1 MTPPPASSAH
11 SAHRAHPAQPGAS
24 TAVATSAAA
33 PRSVGTTRAHRLVA
47 GAQQFLKFGVVGGSG
62 VLVNLAVF
70 YLCKKLLDSGIG
82 IHESDVFF
90 NLFGTRF
97 NVRWYHVLST
107 IAFVVANTWNY
118 QLNRSWT
125 FRGVNTR
132 SWLRGYL
139 PFLATGLIAF
149 VVSLTCMTLLMN
161 PKSPVGLPGDVF
173 DDSSGFRTK
182 SYWAQAIS
190 TLVAMPV
197 NFGINKVW
205 TFGRPKVV
213 RVTAD

>member
-1 MTPPPASSAH
+1 MTESDHLDNTRKPLP
-11 SAHRAHPAQPGAS
+11 
-24 TAVATSAAA
+24 AAA
-33 PRSVGTTRAHRLVA
+33 GTSRAHRLAA
-47 GAQQFLKFGVVGGSG
+47 GLREFVKFGIVGGSG
-62 VLVNLAVF
+62 VVVNLAVF
-70 YLCKKLLDSGIG
+70 YVCKKLLDSGIG
-82 IHESDVFF
+82 IHETDVFF

-125 FRGVNTR
+125 FRHVEQR
-132 SWLRGYL
+132 SWLRGYF
-139 PFLATGLIAF
+139 PFLATGVVAF

-161 PKSPVGLPGDVF
+161 PSSPIALPGDVF

-182 SYWAQAIS
+182 SYWAQTIS

-197 NFGINKVW
+197 NFLINKFW
-205 TFGRPKVV
+205 TFGKPKVV
-213 RVTAD
+213 PVRQ